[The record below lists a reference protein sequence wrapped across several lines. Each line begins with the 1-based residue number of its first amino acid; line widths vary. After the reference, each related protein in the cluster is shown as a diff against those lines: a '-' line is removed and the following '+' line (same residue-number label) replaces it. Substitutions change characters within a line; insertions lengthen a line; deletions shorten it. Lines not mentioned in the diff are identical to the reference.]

1 MENVWFLRI
10 KAVICPRLTTSVSGG
25 LDVWQHHRQ
34 RWILPWLYIPPL
46 LFLGLGPW
54 WLGLVWSL
62 NILAAQSEALC
73 TPTHTHTHTLTTA
86 MSHLSNSSVR
96 DHMKWVS
103 VFFLFFICIFCIC
116 PHLFWKIYP
125 SFSFDWLF
133 CVLTFCNS
141 LPQTDSCLWHQ
152 TFTQCLR
159 VMGYISQKL
168 SRMCVKYISPQ
179 NYILHEEN

>member
-1 MENVWFLRI
+1 MCGNIIDRDGYYPGFI
-10 KAVICPRLTTSVSGG
+10 S
-25 LDVWQHHRQ
+25 
-34 RWILPWLYIPPL
+34 PL

-62 NILAAQSEALC
+62 NILPAQSEALC
-73 TPTHTHTHTLTTA
+73 TPTHTHTLTTA

-103 VFFLFFICIFCIC
+103 VFSLLHLHFL
-116 PHLFWKIYP
+116 HLSTFVWKRRP
-125 SFSFDWLF
+125 SFSFAWLF

-141 LPQTDSCLWHQ
+141 LPQSDVCDTRP
-152 TFTQCLR
+152 FTECLR
-159 VMGYISQKL
+159 VMGLISQKL
-168 SRMCVKYISPQ
+168 SRTCLGYVSPQ